1 MQEMSVTTDD
11 FSRDDL
17 LHRRDGLLH
26 RRAFVGLGAATLA
39 LVVPHRVGAQSSE
52 QAGLIEDVNGQGF
65 AEAGLARRA
74 LAREAPVFIAD
85 RVRTAEASR
94 LTLQLGRRTRVRL
107 GELARLTIDRY
118 LVDAGGEITLEAGAM
133 LFDRPSGAPPS
144 PLQVRSSFGLIA
156 VRGTR
161 FFAGPSGGV
170 FGVFVQRGRVVVAG
184 GGQQVELQQ
193 GQGTDLRYPGAAP
206 SPPKTW
212 GDGRIK
218 AALASVT

>member
-1 MQEMSVTTDD
+1 MSVTIDD
-11 FSRDDL
+11 LRRRDL
-17 LHRRDGLLH
+17 LHRRSFFG
-26 RRAFVGLGAATLA
+26 VGAAAFA
-39 LVVPHRVGAQSSE
+39 LFMPRCADAQSSE

-74 LAREAPVFIAD
+74 LTREAPVFIAD
-85 RVRTAEASR
+85 RVRTGEASR
-94 LTLQLGRRTRVRL
+94 LTLQLGRRTRVRM
-107 GELARLTIDRY
+107 GELARITIDRY

-133 LFDRPSGAPPS
+133 LFDRPAGAPPS
-144 PLQVRSSFGLIA
+144 PVQVRSSFGLIA

-184 GGQQVELQQ
+184 GGQEVVLER
-193 GQGTDLRYPGAAP
+193 GQGTDIRYPGGPP
-206 SPPKTW
+206 SPPRTW

>member
-1 MQEMSVTTDD
+1 MSVTTDD
-11 FSRDDL
+11 SSRDDL
-17 LHRRDGLLH
+17 IHRRDDFIH

-39 LVVPHRVGAQSSE
+39 LIMPRHVRAQSSE
-52 QAGLIEDVNGQGF
+52 QAGQIEDLNGQGF

-85 RVRTAEASR
+85 RVRTGEASR

-118 LVDAGGEITLEAGAM
+118 LVNAGGEISLESGPM
-133 LFDRPSGAPPS
+133 LFDRPRPNAKAPV
-144 PLQVRSSFGLIA
+144 QIRSTFGLIA

-161 FFAGPSGGV
+161 FFAGPSNNA
-170 FGVFVQRGRVVVAG
+170 FGVFVARGSVAVSAAGKSVVVRAG
-184 GGQQVELQQ
+184 E
-193 GQGTDLRYPGAAP
+193 GTDIAFPGAP
-206 SPPKTW
+206 PTPPKRW
-212 GDGRIK
+212 GEPRIR